1 MNTLDIVLLGIVG
14 VFALWGIWRG
24 FMSTII
30 GLGGYVAAFIG
41 ARMWG
46 PTVGELF
53 KDTTMISSLER
64 IINENLANIGINGI
78 DPAAVNDF
86 LGNSEM
92 GEQIAGNPI
101 FKSLFGSA
109 SSLTGGITGATEILV
124 AVVCVALGYLLV
136 FFSVKLILI
145 WVFLMVRCLI
155 RTSKVLT
162 FTDRVLGLGVGTVI
176 GVALGAVTVAFVL
189 PIAMSYSPEIQTLAQ
204 GSTLSGLF
212 LQLAGMFI

>member
-1 MNTLDIVLLGIVG
+1 MNTLDIVLLGIVA

-30 GLGGYVAAFIG
+30 GLGGYIAAFIG

-92 GEQIAGNPI
+92 GEQIASNPI

-109 SSLTGGITGATEILV
+109 SSLTGGITGAT
-124 AVVCVALGYLLV
+124 
-136 FFSVKLILI
+136 
-145 WVFLMVRCLI
+145 
-155 RTSKVLT
+155 
-162 FTDRVLGLGVGTVI
+162 
-176 GVALGAVTVAFVL
+176 
-189 PIAMSYSPEIQTLAQ
+189 
-204 GSTLSGLF
+204 
-212 LQLAGMFI
+212 